1 MKDFSELDKKYFI
14 DSSVY
19 NCPFCNR
26 NSIPYHLVAHTKF
39 NWSAEKEC
47 VLFTVRC
54 GFCEKN
60 SLHLSFKEDL
70 VQYAGGLRRDIL
82 AAKGSEI
89 DDLIFYSQPT
99 SFFVLDARVPAKIRE
114 LITEAE
120 GCLKMNYLTG
130 ASACT
135 RKSIY
140 ESLVKEEAT
149 GQDYET
155 KIKSLK
161 SKYPELDPML
171 IDVLAAIGQCTR

>member
-1 MKDFSELDKKYFI
+1 MKDYSALDKKYFI

-26 NSIPYHLVAHTKF
+26 NGIPYKVAVYAKF
-39 NWSAEKEC
+39 NWSTEKEC

-54 GFCEKN
+54 GFCKN
-60 SLHLSFKEDL
+60 MSLHLSFKEDL
-70 VQYAGGLRRDIL
+70 VQFDGHGDRIL
-82 AAKGSEI
+82 VPEGADI
-89 DDLIFYSQPT
+89 DDLIFFSQPT
-99 SFFVLDARVPAKIRE
+99 SFFVLDARIHAVIRE
-114 LITEAE
+114 LIAEAE

-140 ESLVKEEAT
+140 ELLVKEEAT